1 MCARRT
7 LGYSVIG
14 ARQPRA
20 SRCLRQA
27 VPSGLQRMNGE
38 DCQRRGAQIARN
50 DAGFWSTERHRSRTC
65 LASGYDA
72 VLVLKTSWG
81 TGPGRSDEELS
92 RALRAEN
99 RSNLPLR
106 ESDDL
111 VVLAHAP
118 EESSGWTV
126 PPMKAT

>member
-1 MCARRT
+1 MTSRKVIMAKGRTPSRT
-7 LGYSVIG
+7 L
-14 ARQPRA
+14 
-20 SRCLRQA
+20 
-27 VPSGLQRMNGE
+27 
-38 DCQRRGAQIARN
+38 RREA
-50 DAGFWSTERHRSRTC
+50 ERHRSRTC

-92 RALRAEN
+92 RAPEAEN
-99 RSNLPLR
+99 RSKSPLC

-111 VVLAHAP
+111 AVLAHAP